1 MKKLVQSLFIL
12 LFVTTTV
19 LAQERTITG
28 TVTSAEDGLP
38 LPGVAVSVKGSASGT
53 QTNVNGQYSIKTS
66 VSNPVLVFSFIGTK
80 TQELAVPSSNVLNV
94 NLATD
99 AEQLSEVV
107 VTGYTVQNKR
117 DATSAI
123 GKIGEEQIANT
134 PVVDPNDLLKGRVTG
149 VVATTGSGQPGAVQS
164 VRIRGIN
171 SISSS
176 NEPLYVIDGV
186 IISRGTLNGANLDPD
201 DENRDNQVMPT
212 DVLSNL
218 NPNDIES
225 MNVLKDASAIALYGA
240 RGANGVIVITTK
252 KGSSGKT
259 EFNVRTQYGST
270 KANFGNFKLMNA
282 EQFINYETQALINA
296 EEDPAVIPSYLEA
309 LGGNVDFDWRDA
321 AFRTGTS
328 AQADISA
335 RGGNDRTRYY
345 FSAGIGKQDGTLIGS
360 NIKKYSL
367 LSNIDQKVNDR
378 FSVGLNLNLT
388 YSDGMAAADGGRFAS
403 PILGYMATAPI
414 QSPYDADGN
423 LYSGMEGGWFG
434 LTGDNFLF
442 NTQYNFNNNK
452 NYRTLGRLNGEYK
465 IFDWLKISQN
475 LAIDWVNA
483 RQKLFQD
490 ARTSDGIGSNGSLT
504 DAANESKLYTTQTSL
519 SGNYAPGADH
529 SLSYLAMLEYTF
541 KDYQTLQASGKSIL
555 SNERF
560 KSLNSAI
567 LPVSVGGLSSTQ
579 AILSYIGNVAYS
591 YKSRYNLNL
600 SLRRDEASNFTKNKA
615 ETFYAIGGAWR
626 FIEEDFMKDQT
637 LFSNAKLRA
646 SYGTSG
652 NLNGLSDFVAY
663 TLWEPVNYNDLAG
676 IAPIQLGND
685 DLRWEKTKSF
695 DIGLELGFLSNR
707 LNVEADFYSKI
718 TDQQLFRLPIS
729 STTGFL
735 TMPINLGEVEN
746 KGFELGINSVNID
759 KGDLKWRTNFN
770 FSYNKNKV
778 LETKDNQD
786 LISGIKIVREGNSIG
801 TYYMREW
808 AGVDAANGDPLWY
821 KADGTTTNVYNDAER
836 RLLGQALPKYT
847 FGLNN
852 EITYKGFGLSFL
864 LYAVTGNKIYNQ
876 TASYLENT
884 AYINSGFNHLVSAS
898 EDFWTTPGVAAK
910 RPKPIAGGNKN
921 ESSASSRFLE
931 KGDYLRLKNVRL
943 SYTLPTT
950 LLSKSGLNRVTIFGQ
965 GQNLLTWTNYSGI
978 DPEVEAD
985 GVEFFKYPVGKIFTF
1000 GLDVT
1005 F

>member
-1 MKKLVQSLFIL
+1 MLVAAAAI
-12 LFVTTTV
+12 
-19 LAQERTITG
+19 AQERTVTG

-38 LPGVAVSVKGSASGT
+38 LPGVSVSVKGTTVGT
-53 QTNVNGQYSIKTS
+53 QTNGNGQFSLK
-66 VSNPVLVFSFIGTK
+66 VSSPNPILVFSFIGTA
-80 TQELAVPSSNVLNV
+80 TQELAVPASNVLNV
-94 NLATD
+94 RLAAD
-99 AEQLSEVV
+99 AALLSEVV

-117 DATSAI
+117 DATSSI
-123 GKIGEEQIANT
+123 GRIGEDQIVNT

-171 SISSS
+171 SISSG

-186 IISRGTLNGANLDPD
+186 IIARGTFNGVNLDPD

-259 EFNVRTQYGST
+259 EFNLRTQYGST

-282 EQFINYETQALINA
+282 EQFINYETLALVNA
-296 EEDPAVIPSYLEA
+296 GEDPADIPSYLEA
-309 LGGNVDFDWRDA
+309 LGGNVDFDWQNA
-321 AFRTGTS
+321 AFRTGVST
-328 AQADISA
+328 QTDISA
-335 RGGNDRTRYY
+335 RGGNDNTRYY

-360 NIKKYSL
+360 SLKKYSI
-367 LSNIDQKVNDR
+367 LSNIDQKINDR

-388 YSDGMAAADGGRFAS
+388 YSDGMTAADGGRFAS

-414 QSPYDADGN
+414 QSPYDANGE

-434 LTGDNFLF
+434 LTGDNFLY
-442 NTQYNFNNNK
+442 NTQYNFNNNR

-465 IFDWLKISQN
+465 VFDWLKVSQN
-475 LAIDWVNA
+475 LAIDWVDA

-490 ARTSDGIGSNGSLT
+490 ARTPDGIGSNGSLT

-519 SGNYAPGADH
+519 SGNYSPSTEH

-541 KDYQTLQASGKSIL
+541 KDFQTLQASGKSIL

-567 LPVSVGGLSSTQ
+567 LPVSVGGSSSTQ

-615 ETFYAIGGAWR
+615 ETFYAIGAAWR
-626 FIEEDFMKDQT
+626 LIEEDFMKNQN

-652 NLNGLSDFVAY
+652 NLNGLSDFIAY
-663 TLWEPVNYNDLAG
+663 TLWQPVNYNDLAG
-676 IAPIQLGND
+676 IAPFQLGND

-695 DIGLELGFLSNR
+695 DIGLELGFLNNR
-707 LNVEADFYSKI
+707 LNVEVDYYSKN

-735 TMPINLGEVEN
+735 TMPINLGEVQN
-746 KGFELGINSVNID
+746 NGFEFSVNSLNID
-759 KGDLKWRTNFN
+759 KNDFKWRTNFN

-808 AGVDAANGDPLWY
+808 AGVDASNGDPLWY
-821 KADGTTTNVYNDAER
+821 LADGTTTNVYNNAER
-836 RLLGQALPKYT
+836 RLLGQALPKFTY
-847 FGLNN
+847 GMNN
-852 EITYKGFGLSFL
+852 DLTYKSFGLSFL
-864 LYAVTGNKIYNQ
+864 LYAATGNLIYNQ

-898 EDFWTTPGVAAK
+898 EDFWTTPGVSAK
-910 RPKPIAGGNKN
+910 RPLPIAGGNKN

-943 SYTLPTT
+943 SYSLPVNV
-950 LLSKSGLNRVTIFGQ
+950 LSKTGLNRVTVFGQ
-965 GQNLLTWTNYSGI
+965 GQNLFTWTNYSGI
-978 DPEVEAD
+978 DPEVDAD
-985 GVEFFKYPVGKIFTF
+985 GTEFFKYPVGKIFTF